1 MDNKSLKCS
10 ESNVDDWSWCRD
22 ALWILYSSRWSTKT
36 LKSLKTAPQHRASWF
51 GLCMKKKNDNKNNNN
66 NNLYSLHSVH
76 GGSEPTDCGS
86 TRTFLCLLVILVPC
100 IFWQVQGWFYFRTS
114 PHVQALVT
122 KVSFLLSANTR
133 TFSYSDDIRLRKNI
147 AKKTK
152 QESVTI
158 AKLIVN
164 WASLPTYATNRN
176 TISIERQLAKFRDW
190 KEYVTHAKSQVFKP
204 KPKYK
209 KIPKTCMYS
218 TKIISNNK
226 PQKNWHWH
234 LGILAILA
242 QS

>member
-1 MDNKSLKCS
+1 MWMTGPDAETRFGFCIARGDPQKL
-10 ESNVDDWSWCRD
+10 WSHWK
-22 ALWILYSSRWSTKT
+22 LSPNIVPL
-36 LKSLKTAPQHRASWF
+36 
-51 GLCMKKKNDNKNNNN
+51 GLVFAWKKKRQQKQQQQQ
-66 NNLYSLHSVH
+66 SLQS
-76 GGSEPTDCGS
+76 SQCAWWREPTDCGS
-86 TRTFLCLLVILVPC
+86 TRTLLCLLVILVPC

-158 AKLIVN
+158 AKLIAN

-218 TKIISNNK
+218 TKIICNNK
-226 PQKNWHWH
+226 PQKNWHRH